1 MTRIEELQTLILKH
15 KALYYQ
21 GIPTISDTEYDHLE
35 EELKNLDPNNFTLKL
50 IGTSLKSGKKIKHA
64 TKMLSLDKT

>member
-21 GIPTISDTEYDHLE
+21 GIPSISDKEYDNLE
-35 EELKNLDPNNFTLKL
+35 EELKRLDPNNFTLKL
-50 IGTSLKSGKKIKHA
+50 VGTSLKSGKKIKQIEII
-64 TKMLSLDKT
+64 LLP